1 MRTPPLKPLILT
13 SLPVF
18 ISVLIAATSV
28 WYIDMPALAM
38 PFVLG
43 IIAGGL
49 VDLDNRLTG
58 RLKNIVITVILF
70 TIASLSAQLT
80 LGTGWPF
87 IAAMTA
93 MTFFFTLLGAVGQR
107 YRTFAFGSLAV
118 ATYTSLTYTPETFWL
133 TNPLMILLGTVL
145 YSTCTLVFQ
154 MMFPHRPVQER
165 VADAYES
172 LGDYFDAKADFFD
185 PDEAAWLGN
194 RQIDLAMRN
203 TGVIA
208 AFNQCRAAL
217 FYRMRGQHRHPRTAR
232 MLRYY
237 FTAQDIHERISSAH
251 VDYRELA
258 DKLKNT
264 DLIFRIHRL
273 LEMQGQACRNV
284 AGALRSG
291 KDYHYSKRLGR
302 AMEGCRQSLQWFSD
316 GHPDSHEVHNIRQL
330 LNNLSSVDH
339 QLKQLEHSDNN
350 AALEGESDVTRIAAV
365 ESQNGL
371 KHVWQSVKSQLNL
384 ESTVFRHAVRLSLV
398 VAVAC
403 GVVEILNLNLGY
415 WILLTA
421 LFVCQPNYSATKS
434 RVHQRIAGTILGVVV
449 GSLVP
454 YFTPS
459 VETKLWIVIA
469 CTTLFFM
476 SRSYKYSF
484 STFFITIQA
493 LTSFSLAGL
502 DVYAAMPWRIIDT
515 IIGSVMAWA
524 AVSYLW
530 PDWRYLTLDRTAAL
544 AVSGNGAYLDKILE
558 QLQHGGSD
566 DVSYRTVR
574 RQAHERITA
583 LSSTLSDMSS
593 EPDKYGDQLSD
604 GFNLLKTNYALTGYI
619 SALGAYRNE
628 MAQETDPAFTAAFY
642 QTARQIAAL
651 LKHMPQ
657 QTAADFQTAL
667 TQLLHD
673 LEALRNLTAD
683 RQSHILWQQLSL
695 IARQLQ
701 PCYQA
706 LHHQTDAAE
715 ADPSSAMAAS

>member
-1 MRTPPLKPLILT
+1 MPTTPPLKPLIIT

-18 ISVLIAATSV
+18 ASVFIAAACV
-28 WYIDMPALAM
+28 WYTDMPALAT

-70 TIASLSAQLT
+70 TVASLSAQST

-87 IAAMTA
+87 VAAMTA
-93 MTFFFTLLGAVGQR
+93 MTFFFTVLGAVGQR

-133 TNPLMILLGTVL
+133 TNPVMILLGTVL
-145 YSTCTLVFQ
+145 YSVCTLVFQ
-154 MMFPHRPVQER
+154 IIFPHRPVQER
-165 VADAYES
+165 VAAAYES

-203 TGVIA
+203 TDVIA
-208 AFNQCRAAL
+208 AFNQCRTAL
-217 FYRMRGQHRHPRTAR
+217 FYRMRGQHRHPRTVR

-251 VDYRELA
+251 VDYQEMA

-273 LEMQGQACRNV
+273 LEMQGQACRDV
-284 AGALRSG
+284 AGTLRSG

-302 AMEGCRQSLQWFSD
+302 AMAGCRQSLQIFSD
-316 GHPDSHEVHNIRQL
+316 GHPDSREVHNIRRL

-339 QLKQLEHSDNN
+339 QLKQLENN
-350 AALEGESDVTRIAAV
+350 DSLAVLEGQSDATRIAAL
-365 ESQNGL
+365 ESHNGL
-371 KHVWQSVKSQLNL
+371 KQVWQTVRSQLNF
-384 ESTVFRHAVRLSLV
+384 ESSVFRHAVRLSLV
-398 VAVAC
+398 VAAAC
-403 GVVEILNLNLGY
+403 GMVEAFDLNLGY

-421 LFVCQPNYSATKS
+421 LFVCQPNYSATKN
-434 RVHQRIAGTILGVVV
+434 RVYQRIIGTILGVVV

-459 VETKLWIVIA
+459 VETKLWIIIA

-484 STFFITIQA
+484 STFFITVQA

-502 DVYAAMPWRIIDT
+502 DVYAALPWRIIDT
-515 IIGSVMAWA
+515 VIGAVLAWA

-566 DVSYRTVR
+566 DVNYRTIR

-593 EPDKYGDQLSD
+593 EPDKYGHQLSD

-628 MAQETDPAFTAAFY
+628 MAQETDGAFTAAFY
-642 QTARQIAAL
+642 RIAQQTAAL

-657 QTAADFQTAL
+657 QSVQHFQTACQDL
-667 TQLLHD
+667 RQD
-673 LEALRNLTAD
+673 LEHLRNHAAD
-683 RQSHILWQQLSL
+683 SQSHVLWQQLSL
-695 IARQLQ
+695 ITRQLE
-701 PCYQA
+701 PCYRA
-706 LHHQTDAAE
+706 LHHLPDT
-715 ADPSSAMAAS
+715 